1 VKPRDGGLILRKSW
15 CLTSFPRER
24 VSADLDCAIVN
35 QRPGLDMSASAR
47 SLISGLGE
55 SAT

>member
-1 VKPRDGGLILRKSW
+1 VKPRDSGLILRKPW
-15 CLTSFPRER
+15 GLTGFPRER
-24 VSADLDCAIVN
+24 VSADLDCVIAN
-35 QRPGLDMSASAR
+35 QRPGLDLSASAR